1 MTSNIRC
8 CFKNICFRRRIAS
21 TINTFTFYCKSILK
35 CKYFFALGYV
45 QKISI
50 KPTCILSSLSRR
62 DAALIN
68 ILIILDLHTLIYC
81 QGIINQYVML
91 VSPPSLLSTF
101 SLNVLILLLSV
112 AGILVLIQ
120 WRCVRKCQRT
130 KRQRF
135 YDRNSFL
142 WRVIILLFPFINI
155 S

>member
-50 KPTCILSSLSRR
+50 RPTCILSSLSRR

-112 AGILVLIQ
+112 AGILE
-120 WRCVRKCQRT
+120 T
-130 KRQRF
+130 RF
-135 YDRNSFL
+135 YEQF
-142 WRVIILLFPFINI
+142 
-155 S
+155 